1 MLALLASS
9 QGLLVQP
16 PPKAELAMASRR
28 SVLSGALAFAVAA
41 KAAPAL
47 AEQTDIAKQFAAGSL
62 SKDEL
67 YALAA
72 ERKEAER
79 ITQLPVNRLK
89 RLRDQLATSEQ
100 LIDAGNWEELR
111 EVIRLSTT
119 SELISAVNAGG
130 LGKTDEG
137 KILVTKVR
145 KAVYNIDLVAFG
157 TQSVFGDAL
166 SGYCAQGV
174 VPRDEKG
181 GCKMRPAIDKAA
193 LMVDLKKALDAFDKI
208 IKLV

>member
-28 SVLSGALAFAVAA
+28 SVLSGALASVAFA
-41 KAAPAL
+41 AAPAL

-193 LMVDLKKALDAFDKI
+193 LMVDLKKALDAVDKI

>member
-28 SVLSGALAFAVAA
+28 SVLSGALASVAFA
-41 KAAPAL
+41 AAPAL

-89 RLRDQLATSEQ
+89 RLRDQLATSVQ

>member
-16 PPKAELAMASRR
+16 PPKAELAMTSRR
-28 SVLSGALAFAVAA
+28 SVLSGALASVAFA
-41 KAAPAL
+41 AAPAL

-193 LMVDLKKALDAFDKI
+193 LMVDLKKALDAVDKI

>member
-28 SVLSGALAFAVAA
+28 SVLSGALASVAFA
-41 KAAPAL
+41 AAPAL